1 VEGVRAVGAPNIWDT
16 TARTPAKKSFR
27 AWSESGPWRSFER
40 KALAE
45 KIIYEIACSMSNS
58 PRVAVIGIDGRLGA
72 ALAREYPR
80 DLEVTSYKR
89 SQLDLSRLDQIRSV
103 LSETEFDLLINCA
116 ALTNVDYCESNR
128 KEAFLVNAEAPRLLA
143 EICRDKAIKLIHF
156 STDYV
161 FDGKK
166 TDTYVEEDR
175 ADPLSVYGESKLD
188 GESRVLEV
196 SSQHLVVRL
205 SWVFGPDK
213 PSFIDQIIQRAREND
228 VVTAVADKFSAPTYT
243 IDVASWLRLAIEKS
257 ANGVLHLAN
266 TGGCSWQEWAQYAID
281 VCRSLGLPLKAE
293 RVGAVSL
300 ADMKNFVAQR
310 PVHTVLST
318 AKFTALTGVQ
328 PRHWREAVA
337 EYISTHVSKK

>member
-1 VEGVRAVGAPNIWDT
+1 MKIAIIGAN
-16 TARTPAKKSFR
+16 
-27 AWSESGPWRSFER
+27 
-40 KALAE
+40 
-45 KIIYEIACSMSNS
+45 
-58 PRVAVIGIDGRLGA
+58 GRLGA
-72 ALAREYPR
+72 ALAREYRR
-80 DLEVTSYKR
+80 DFEVTSYDR
-89 SQLDLSRLDQIRSV
+89 RQLDLGQLDRVRSA
-103 LSETEFDLLINCA
+103 LAGAKFELLINCA
-116 ALTNVDYCESNR
+116 ALTNVDYCESHR
-128 KEAFLVNAEAPRLLA
+128 EEAFVVNAEAPRLLA
-143 EICRDKAIKLIHF
+143 EIANEKSAKLVHF

-166 TDTYVEEDR
+166 TDPYVEEDK
-175 ADPLSVYGESKLD
+175 ALPLSVYGESKLE
-188 GESRVLEV
+188 GERRVLEV

-243 IDVASWLRLAIEKS
+243 IDVASWLRLAVDKN
-257 ANGVLHLAN
+257 ANGILHLAN
-266 TGGCSWQEWAQYAID
+266 NGGCSWQEWAQYAID
-281 VCRSLGLPLKAE
+281 VCRNLGLPLKAE

-337 EYISTHVSKK
+337 EYISAHVSKK

>member
-1 VEGVRAVGAPNIWDT
+1 MKIAIIGAN
-16 TARTPAKKSFR
+16 
-27 AWSESGPWRSFER
+27 
-40 KALAE
+40 
-45 KIIYEIACSMSNS
+45 
-58 PRVAVIGIDGRLGA
+58 GRLGA
-72 ALAREYPR
+72 ALVREYAR
-80 DLEVTSYKR
+80 DFEVTSFAR
-89 SQLDLSRLDQIRSV
+89 REIDLSKLDQVRTG
-103 LSETEFDLLINCA
+103 LSKIEFDLLINCG
-116 ALTNVDYCESNR
+116 ALTNVDYCESHR
-128 KEAFLVNAEAPRLLA
+128 EEAFLVNAEAPRLLA
-143 EICRDKAIKLIHF
+143 EIGNDKSAKLVHF

-166 TDTYVEEDR
+166 SGPYSEE
-175 ADPLSVYGESKLD
+175 AMAVPLSVYGESKLE
-188 GESRVLEV
+188 GERRVLEV

-243 IDVASWLRLAIEKS
+243 IDVPSWLRLAIDQS
-257 ANGVLHLAN
+257 AKGILHLAN
-266 TGGCSWQEWAQYAID
+266 NGGCSWQEWAQYAID
-281 VCRSLGLPLKAE
+281 VCRSLGIPLKAE

-318 AKFTALTGVQ
+318 AKFAALTGVK

-337 EYISTHVSKK
+337 EYITAHVFKK

>member
-1 VEGVRAVGAPNIWDT
+1 MKNLR
-16 TARTPAKKSFR
+16 R
-27 AWSESGPWRSFER
+27 
-40 KALAE
+40 
-45 KIIYEIACSMSNS
+45 II
-58 PRVAVIGIDGRLGA
+58 VIGAKGRLGA
-72 ALAREYPR
+72 ALVREYQR
-80 DLEVTSYKR
+80 DYEVTSYDR
-89 SQLDLSRLDQIRSV
+89 RQLDLGQLNRVRSA
-103 LSETEFDLLINCA
+103 LAGAKFDLLINCA

-143 EICRDKAIKLIHF
+143 EICRDKAAKLVHF

-166 TDTYVEEDR
+166 TDPYVEEDE
-175 ADPLSVYGESKLD
+175 AVPLSVYGESKLE
-188 GESRVLEV
+188 GERRVLEV

-213 PSFIDQIIQRAREND
+213 PSFIDQFIQRAREND

-243 IDVASWLRLAIEKS
+243 IDAASWLRLAIDKN
-257 ANGVLHLAN
+257 ANGILHLAN
-266 TGGCSWQEWAQYAID
+266 NGGCSWQEWAQYAID

-310 PVHTVLST
+310 PVYTVLSS

-337 EYISTHVSKK
+337 AYISAHVSKK

>member
-1 VEGVRAVGAPNIWDT
+1 MKIAIVGAN
-16 TARTPAKKSFR
+16 
-27 AWSESGPWRSFER
+27 
-40 KALAE
+40 
-45 KIIYEIACSMSNS
+45 
-58 PRVAVIGIDGRLGA
+58 GRLGA
-72 ALAREYPR
+72 ALAREYAR
-80 DLEVTSYKR
+80 EFEVTSFGR
-89 SQLDLSRLDQIRSV
+89 GQLDLSELDRVRSA
-103 LSETEFDLLINCA
+103 LFKAKFDLLINCA

-143 EICRDKAIKLIHF
+143 EICRDKAAKLVHF

-166 TDTYVEEDR
+166 TDPYVEEDE
-175 ADPLSVYGESKLD
+175 AVPLSVYGESKLE
-188 GESRVLEV
+188 GERRVLEV

-243 IDVASWLRLAIEKS
+243 IDVASWLRLAIDKN
-257 ANGVLHLAN
+257 ANGILHLAN
-266 TGGCSWQEWAQYAID
+266 GGGCSWQEWAQYALD
-281 VCRSLGLPLKAE
+281 VCRSLGIPLKAE

-300 ADMKNFVAQR
+300 ADIKNFVAQR
-310 PVHTVLST
+310 PVDTVLLV
-318 AKFTALTGVQ
+318 AKFAALTGVQ

-337 EYISTHVSKK
+337 EYISAHVSKK

>member
-1 VEGVRAVGAPNIWDT
+1 MKIAIIGAN
-16 TARTPAKKSFR
+16 
-27 AWSESGPWRSFER
+27 
-40 KALAE
+40 
-45 KIIYEIACSMSNS
+45 
-58 PRVAVIGIDGRLGA
+58 GRLGA
-72 ALAREYPR
+72 ALVREYAR
-80 DLEVTSYKR
+80 DFEVTSFAR
-89 SQLDLSRLDQIRSV
+89 REIDLSKLDQVRTG
-103 LSETEFDLLINCA
+103 LSKIEFDLLINCG
-116 ALTNVDYCESNR
+116 ALTNVDYCESHR
-128 KEAFLVNAEAPRLLA
+128 EEAFLVNAEAPRLLA
-143 EICRDKAIKLIHF
+143 EIGNDKSAKLVHF

-166 TDTYVEEDR
+166 SDPYSEE
-175 ADPLSVYGESKLD
+175 AMAVPLSVYGESKLE
-188 GESRVLEV
+188 GERRVLEV

-243 IDVASWLRLAIEKS
+243 IDVPSWLRLAIDQS
-257 ANGVLHLAN
+257 AKGILHLAN
-266 TGGCSWQEWAQYAID
+266 NGGCSWQEWAQYAID
-281 VCRSLGLPLKAE
+281 VCRSLGIPLKAE

-318 AKFTALTGVQ
+318 AKFAALTGVK

-337 EYISTHVSKK
+337 EYISAHVFKK